1 MVSQQ
6 RLEAFP
12 RAGVTA
18 EERSSMQAAVLSRA
32 MCSFPTTRGILAA
45 EPCTLA
51 SSAKAGGRVRLPPC
65 QVVGDEWSHVV

>member
-1 MVSQQ
+1 
-6 RLEAFP
+6 
-12 RAGVTA
+12 
-18 EERSSMQAAVLSRA
+18 MQAAVLSRA